1 MCEEWWDER
10 LLRER
15 AEELKRT
22 KSTPAPTPKPE
33 KQDKPERKPQNQPD
47 PVPV

>member
-10 LLRER
+10 LLQEQ
-15 AEELKRT
+15 AEKLKRRI
-22 KSTPAPTPKPE
+22 PAPTAEAEPGR
-33 KQDKPERKPQNQPD
+33 QDKPDRRPQEQPD

>member
-10 LLRER
+10 LLREQ
-15 AEELKRT
+15 AEKLKR
-22 KSTPAPTPKPE
+22 STTPPAPKPVPE
-33 KQDKPERKPQNQPD
+33 KQDKPERRPQEQAD